1 MPDWFQADSMPIHGR
16 VGVARREGIYR
27 VIAIEPIPAGALIL
41 RIEGIF
47 VEASILQR
55 SVAAPPHTRSV
66 VAGVC
71 DRLSATCSVK
81 LIEPSRWSIQVGE
94 GLHVEPPREL
104 LPDLEPDR
112 CPWRFLN
119 HSCAPNAVLGSACR
133 AEGSPLRLIALRS
146 IDRWE
151 EISFDYNSNEFELAA
166 PFACAC
172 GACGG
177 GVIRGFRHLDPVE
190 QARRRERVSPHLL
203 TRLERAG

>member
-1 MPDWFQADSMPIHGR
+1 MSRHRRDRLIVRAMPDSFQADSMPIHGR

-47 VEASILQR
+47 VDA
-55 SVAAPPHTRSV
+55 
-66 VAGVC
+66 
-71 DRLSATCSVK
+71 
-81 LIEPSRWSIQVGE
+81 PSRWSIQVGE

-119 HSCAPNAVLGSACR
+119 HSCAPNAVLASACR